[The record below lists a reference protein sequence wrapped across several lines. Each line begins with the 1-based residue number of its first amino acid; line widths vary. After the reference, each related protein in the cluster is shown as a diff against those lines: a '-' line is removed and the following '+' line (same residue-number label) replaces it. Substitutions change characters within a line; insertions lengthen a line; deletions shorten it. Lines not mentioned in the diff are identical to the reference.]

1 MKDKSGGI
9 RLARKTFISY
19 KYSEAKD
26 SRDRIVEALGDDAKY
41 YKGETSNSPNMSDKT
56 TDYIKDK
63 LKDMIYSTSVTIV
76 VISPNMKLSNW
87 IDWEIE
93 YSLKQIKRNDRTSGT
108 NGVLGVVMKYNGG
121 YSWLRPSV
129 KNSDGHTAIQTNN
142 EYLYDIIHKNRFN
155 QEPPE
160 YTCDV
165 CKNVNSLTGSY
176 ISLINEEDFLE
187 DPDQYI
193 DNAYDKSKNTS
204 NYNLTR
210 KK

>member
-1 MKDKSGGI
+1 M
-9 RLARKTFISY
+9 AYKTFISY

-26 SRDRIVEALGDDAKY
+26 LRDRIVKALGDDAKY
-41 YKGETSNSPNMSDKT
+41 YQGETSESPNMSDKT
-56 TDYIKDK
+56 TDYIKNK

-76 VISPNMKLSNW
+76 VVSPDIKLSNW

-108 NGVLGVVMKYNGG
+108 NGVLGVVMKYNGD

-129 KNSDGHTAIQTNN
+129 ENPDGHNAIHTND
-142 EYLYDIIHKNRFN
+142 EYLYEIIHKNRFN
-155 QEPPE
+155 QDPLE

-165 CKNVNSLTGSY
+165 CKNVDALTGSY
-176 ISLINEEDFLE
+176 ISLINEESFLE
-187 DPDQYI
+187 NPNKYI
-193 DNAYDKSKNTS
+193 NNAYDKSKNTS
-204 NYNLTR
+204 NYLLTR